1 MLWVYCLVIC
11 STVQYSTYFASMIEG
26 KFLHSG
32 LIAVR
37 DSAQINPA
45 PSFSQ
50 HSHGHNSSFT
60 KHCPGHSRE
69 SRKMEICKVAI
80 VCSFVWT

>member
-45 PSFSQ
+45 PTLTDITQFLLSTVPDIVKSQ
-50 HSHGHNSSFT
+50 GKWKYVKSQ
-60 KHCPGHSRE
+60 
-69 SRKMEICKVAI
+69 
-80 VCSFVWT
+80 